1 MRKKYYCPMDMTI
14 DVVGGS
20 WKLLIIWR
28 LKDGTLR
35 FGELKKI
42 IGVISTKML
51 AQQLKEL
58 EADGLVARKAY
69 LEVPSR
75 LEYSLTD
82 LGLTVLPL
90 IDTLRQWGDIYVEK
104 FAGLDCIMCKH
115 TYSSY
120 VQGESSK
127 IDRCNRTT
135 CNSKTE

>member
-14 DVVGGS
+14 DVIGGS

-42 IGVISTKML
+42 IGAISTKML

-58 EADGLVARKAY
+58 EADGLINRKAY

-75 LEYSLTD
+75 VEYSLTD
-82 LGLTVLPL
+82 LGYTVLPL
-90 IDTLRQWGDIYVEK
+90 IDTLHQWGDMYIEK
-104 FAGLDCIMCKH
+104 FAGVDCLMIKE
-115 TYSSY
+115 TYPSY
-120 VQGESSK
+120 HPGESSRRGR
-127 IDRCNRTT
+127 DRKVVCG
-135 CNSKTE
+135 SKQK